1 MRSIQDLSKS
11 KYVGPVHQL
20 LYAAE
25 TNAAEPSPWGGRCPE
40 GADEG
45 KTLEALSYERQVCD
59 AFPSSVTLR
68 VTASPQGEAS
78 FAHLL
83 T

>member
-1 MRSIQDLSKS
+1 MNKPEFVRLVHDLL
-11 KYVGPVHQL
+11 H
-20 LYAAE
+20 AAE
-25 TNAAEPSPWGGRCPE
+25 TNAAEPSPLGGRCPE

-45 KTLEALSYERQVCD
+45 KTLEAVSYEHLVCD
-59 AFPSSVTLR
+59 VSPSSVTLR